1 MRMRRNKHGLPAFT
15 LLESLLAL
23 FVVSLLT
30 LILSGTVQRTF
41 QVVQEQVFLWEFEAL
56 YKDSQQLAANFQQE
70 LTLKINE
77 ESLTNG
83 YQTVRVP
90 RQVTVLE
97 EKSLV
102 FYKNGGN
109 SSLAKI
115 RFRLKGKTV
124 TYQLYMGSGR
134 YKKSEE

>member
-1 MRMRRNKHGLPAFT
+1 MRRNKHSLPAFT

-23 FVVSLLT
+23 FVVSLLA

-56 YKDSQQLAANFQQE
+56 YKDSQQFAANFQQE

>member
-1 MRMRRNKHGLPAFT
+1 MRRNKHGLPAFT

-23 FVVSLLT
+23 FVVSLLA

>member
-1 MRMRRNKHGLPAFT
+1 MRRNKHSLPAFT

-109 SSLAKI
+109 SSLGKI

-134 YKKSEE
+134 YKKTEE

>member
-1 MRMRRNKHGLPAFT
+1 MRRNKHGLPAFT

>member
-1 MRMRRNKHGLPAFT
+1 MRRNKHSLPAFT

-56 YKDSQQLAANFQQE
+56 YKDSQQLAASFQQE